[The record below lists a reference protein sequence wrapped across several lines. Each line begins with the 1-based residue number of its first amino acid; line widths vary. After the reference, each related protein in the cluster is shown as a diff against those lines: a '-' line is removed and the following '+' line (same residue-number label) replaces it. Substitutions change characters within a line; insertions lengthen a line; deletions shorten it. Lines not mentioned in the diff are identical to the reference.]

1 MTDRKSSQEWH
12 PGCQPR
18 EWRKKEIFN
27 SKVIFT
33 YILVCLRLS
42 SANYRVVKR
51 KRSVKLKADGNGE
64 SMELDITVYMQTLS
78 QVTP

>member
-1 MTDRKSSQEWH
+1 MTARKSSQEWH

-27 SKVIFT
+27 SKVNFT

-51 KRSVKLKADGNGE
+51 KRSVKPKAGGNGE
-64 SMELDITVYMQTLS
+64 YRELDTSVYMQTLS
-78 QVTP
+78 QVTA